1 VSRRPPEPRSAAWQR
16 YAHEAHQRAQAA
28 LERSDLAD
36 AIAEDDE
43 AADAATA
50 ALMERIRERTRQ
62 WERQGEAA
70 GE

>member
-1 VSRRPPEPRSAAWQR
+1 MSNSETPPPGRAAAYQR
-16 YAHEAHQRAQAA
+16 YAYEAHRRGQAA
-28 LERSDLAD
+28 LDRGDLAE

-62 WERQGEAA
+62 WEREAPGE
-70 GE
+70 